1 MYYFANDIFVLLIAA
16 SEDNNLLTRLFSNFG
31 CCICILPISI
41 TQFHGTYYSEM
52 RFADVIGII
61 SLKIINS

>member
-16 SEDNNLLTRLFSNFG
+16 SEDNNFE